1 MAKGI
6 KLFALLPTVVL
17 TIAHVTH
24 AADVPKKTLQNL
36 QSAYSGESN
45 AHAKYLEFAK
55 QADSEGYGKAASLF
69 RAAAA
74 AEQIHLTC
82 EAAVIREMDAMP
94 QADIKPAPV
103 KSTKQNLE
111 DSANKG
117 EAYERDTMYPR
128 FIEQARKDDNDE
140 AAQCF
145 TWARAAEAEHFK
157 LFSAAAYG
165 LAQMKGSP
173 TTYYVCS
180 EGGYTMAKLNA
191 GKCPGGKYDEVK

>member
-1 MAKGI
+1 MI
-6 KLFALLPTVVL
+6 SIRIPILLLAIGLIFTRA
-17 TIAHVTH
+17 IH
-24 AADVPKKTLQNL
+24 AADASNKTLQNL
-36 QSAYSGESN
+36 QSAYNGESN

-55 QADSEGYGKAASLF
+55 QADSEGYAKVASLF

-94 QADIKPAPV
+94 QADVKTAPV

-117 EAYERDTMYPR
+117 EAYERDTMYPQ
-128 FIEQARKDDNDE
+128 FIKQAHKDGHGE

-157 LFSAAAYG
+157 LFTAAARN
-165 LAQMKGSP
+165 LDQMKGGP
-173 TTYYVCS
+173 RTYYVCS

-191 GKCPGGKYDEVK
+191 AKCPGQKYEEVK

>member
-1 MAKGI
+1 MINIRIPILLVTIG
-6 KLFALLPTVVL
+6 LALPCA
-17 TIAHVTH
+17 IH
-24 AADVPKKTLQNL
+24 AADASNKTLQNL
-36 QSAYSGESN
+36 QSAYNGESN
-45 AHAKYLEFAK
+45 AHTKYLEFAK
-55 QADSEGYGKAASLF
+55 QADSEGYSKVASLF

-94 QADIKPAPV
+94 QADIKTAPV

-117 EAYERDTMYPR
+117 EAYERDTMYPQ
-128 FIEQARKDDNDE
+128 FIKQAKKDGHGE

-157 LFSAAAYG
+157 LFTAAARN
-165 LAQMKGSP
+165 LDHMKGGP
-173 TTYYVCS
+173 KTYYVCS

-191 GKCPGGKYDEVK
+191 ANCPGGKYDEVK